1 MIPVRPAPR
10 PNGWL
15 VWCGSRIGWWF
26 PSPVV
31 SLSCRPSSHLRSG
44 VGQGVH
50 LLGVSSER
58 CGAVSGL
65 SRVGK
70 HKNNDNNTKKSK
82 NNHRHHH
89 HHHQSPNDRVF
100 RPSQNSPLR
109 KTTNTP
115 PSGNSC
121 CCCKTCRSIR
131 RQKCASGVVGAFSA
145 HRRRSFRPVAYASG
159 AGQAVPMRDAKGSLT
174 STPLIL
180 IPSIFLMACEPR
192 AKLA

>member
-26 PSPVV
+26 SSPVV

-44 VGQGVH
+44 VGQGVD
-50 LLGVSSER
+50 LLGVSSVR

-70 HKNNDNNTKKSK
+70 HKNNDNNTKKRK
-82 NNHRHHH
+82 NNHHHHRHH

-115 PSGNSC
+115 PPPPETAAAAA
-121 CCCKTCRSIR
+121 K
-131 RQKCASGVVGAFSA
+131 
-145 HRRRSFRPVAYASG
+145 PVAAFDGRS
-159 AGQAVPMRDAKGSLT
+159 VPPEWLEHSLPIADEAFALWHMLAARVKQCRCEMRKVH
-174 STPLIL
+174 
-180 IPSIFLMACEPR
+180 
-192 AKLA
+192 

>member
-89 HHHQSPNDRVF
+89 HHHHHQSPNDRVF

-115 PSGNSC
+115 PLRKQLLLLQNLSQHSTAEVCLRSGW
-121 CCCKTCRSIR
+121 SIL
-131 RQKCASGVVGAFSA
+131 C
-145 HRRRSFRPVAYASG
+145 
-159 AGQAVPMRDAKGSLT
+159 
-174 STPLIL
+174 
-180 IPSIFLMACEPR
+180 PSQT
-192 AKLA
+192 KLSPCGIC